1 MHGNLDM
8 LCLRFDVALMVAI
21 PTTAPR
27 DFFFGSFRMLTF
39 HEHSCCLKI
48 NQSVPRPSERC
59 CCY

>member
-27 DFFFGSFRMLTF
+27 DFFLEVLG
-39 HEHSCCLKI
+39 C
-48 NQSVPRPSERC
+48 
-59 CCY
+59 